1 MKLNEKLF
9 ENKLLTEKFSDSMP
23 KWLKDRMLFTKPTM
37 GRSPNIADQRA
48 RYQSKG
54 HDMDSQTRPKFGPR
68 AKTRDSIYSA
78 FTKLGINLDSA
89 NFHEDGD
96 IPTSSRDPRLK
107 EPNIPIFLLQGE
119 DIWGDPYNQVYAKG
133 VNDDE
138 LFAGDTD
145 KYLKFVPMKTL
156 LANTRAFCYLDTSD
170 AENFGANAK
179 RDDRREMQKEL
190 KDQKRY
196 SQEEQNSMWGSKFD
210 KSGYLIDP
218 DRMVKKLDKYYSENY
233 GKLVD
238 KFYNK
243 ITNIKRD
250 FAQVLMDTDVKDKN
264 AVSADMRPIFSNY
277 SSDRLMY
284 RLFDVID
291 SYNYFI
297 TSLDAALQEPDEQA
311 RKDAVKSTIQS
322 YNKRLTRAIEDL
334 EQRAEKYL
342 SVDLDWD

>member
-23 KWLKDRMLFTKPTM
+23 KWLKDRMLFTKPRM
-37 GRSPNIADQRA
+37 GRSPNRDDQRA

-54 HDMDSQTRPKFGPR
+54 YDMDSQTIPQFGSR
-68 AKTRDSIYSA
+68 AKTRDSIYDA

-107 EPNIPIFLLQGE
+107 EPNIPIFLLQGT
-119 DIWGDPYNQVYAKG
+119 DPWGQPYNQVYAKY

-138 LFAGDTD
+138 LFAGDVD

-156 LANTRAFCYLDTSD
+156 LANTKAFCYLDSSD

-179 RDDRREMQKEL
+179 RDDRREVAKEL
-190 KDQKRY
+190 APNRRY
-196 SQEEQNSMWGSKFD
+196 SQEEQNYFRRNKFD
-210 KSGYLIDP
+210 KSGYIINP
-218 DRMVKKLDKYYSENY
+218 DKMVKKLDKYYSENY

-238 KFYNK
+238 KFYKK
-243 ITNIKRD
+243 ITDIKRD
-250 FAQVLMDTDVKDKN
+250 FAQVLMDTDIKDRN
-264 AVSADMRPIFSNY
+264 AVSVDMRPIFSNY
-277 SSDRLMY
+277 SSDRLMN
-284 RLFDVID
+284 RLLDVID
-291 SYNYFI
+291 NYNYFV
-297 TSLDAALQEPDEQA
+297 TSLNDALQEPDEQT
-311 RKDAVKSTIQS
+311 RKDEVKSIVHT
-322 YNKRLTRAIEDL
+322 YNKRLTDLIKDL
-334 EQRAEKYL
+334 EIRAEQYL